1 MSDELVSQVK
11 AEVQRISELE
21 LEEQPSAFA
30 SVREQLEA
38 VLNATPNS
46 AQN

>member
-1 MSDELVSQVK
+1 MSEELVSQVNI
-11 AEVQRISELE
+11 EVQRISELQ

-38 VLNATPNS
+38 ILNENPNS